1 LIYLCRSAN
10 NTIAYECF
18 LFIQEATSGQK
29 PSDIEVYQ
37 EGHKGPNPNNPNQL
51 CSQTAMDRLVSFD
64 KKYKRSKYRNFCIC
78 KVVNDV

>member
-1 LIYLCRSAN
+1 MIRKAKRMVSLIFLCRSTN

-37 EGHKGPNPNNPNQL
+37 EGHKGPDPNNPDQL
-51 CSQTAMDRLVSFD
+51 CSQTATDRLVSLGQ
-64 KKYKRSKYRNFCIC
+64 
-78 KVVNDV
+78 KVQTFKV